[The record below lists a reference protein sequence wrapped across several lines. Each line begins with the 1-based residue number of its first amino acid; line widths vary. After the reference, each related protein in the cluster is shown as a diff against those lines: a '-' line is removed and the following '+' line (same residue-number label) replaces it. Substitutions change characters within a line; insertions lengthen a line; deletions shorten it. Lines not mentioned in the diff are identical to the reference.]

1 MEQLQLREHLNK
13 GKVLAKR
20 KRIIVCDSFCSVSFI
35 NLFAQLEIRYEKLF
49 NLQCLQTIFV
59 QFNKVI
65 FLLVRDWISFA
76 GTSL

>member
-13 GKVLAKR
+13 GKLLAKR
-20 KRIIVCDSFCSVSFI
+20 KRIIVCDGFCSGSFI
-35 NLFAQLEIRYEKLF
+35 NLFAQLEIRYDKLF

-76 GTSL
+76 